1 MKKKLAI
8 IMPVYNE
15 EAYIDDCI
23 KSLMN
28 QIFPKKDMQIFFVD
42 GGSTDKTI
50 DIINKYVSKYP
61 GLIYLLNNPNKTA
74 PFAMNIGIE
83 NSESEYIIRLDAHAE
98 YPDDYIEKCIYYL
111 EKTDA
116 HNVGGL
122 AKTKGKGHLGKIIA
136 KLLSSK
142 FGVGNS
148 QFRTEGKSGY
158 VDTVPFG
165 AFPRKIF
172 NEIGLYDTRL
182 TRNQDNELNYRI
194 RKNGGKI
201 YLSKG
206 ISFTYYCRNTLTGLL
221 NMGKNNGKWNVITMK
236 LVPGSMG
243 VRHFI
248 PFVFLLSLILMPILS
263 VFSTKLLYIFVVEL
277 ALYFFLDIVFSIKEA
292 ENLKEFFVLLGMY
305 PLFHIS
311 YGFGSLIGI
320 FNLHKFK

>member
-1 MKKKLAI
+1 MIKKLAV

-15 EAYIDDCI
+15 EAYIDGCI
-23 KSLMN
+23 KSLMH
-28 QIFPKKDMQIFFVD
+28 QTFPKRDMQIFFVD
-42 GGSTDKTI
+42 GGSVDKTI

-61 GLIYLLNNPNKTA
+61 DLVYLLNNPNKTA

-83 NSESEYIIRLDAHAE
+83 NSDSEYIVRLDAHAE

-122 AKTKGKGHLGKIIA
+122 AKTKGKGYLGKIIA
-136 KLLSSK
+136 RLLSSK

-194 RKNGGKI
+194 RKNGGKV
-201 YLSKG
+201 YLSKD
-206 ISFTYYCRNTLTGLL
+206 ISFTYYCRNTLKGLL
-221 NMGKNNGKWNVITMK
+221 KMGINNGKWNVITMK

-248 PFVFLLSLILMPILS
+248 PFVFLLSIIIMPILS
-263 VFSTKLLYIFVVEL
+263 IFFRSILYLFVAEL
-277 ALYFFLDIVFSIKEA
+277 ALYFILDIFFSAKEA
-292 ENLKEFFVLLGMY
+292 ENLKEFLKLFVMY

-311 YGFGSLIGI
+311 YGLGSLIGI
-320 FNLHKFK
+320 LNLYKFK